1 MKSDVCA
8 ITRDESSIAS
18 ILNEAEKAAS
28 YSKLDKKQTMR
39 LRLLAEELVGMLPE
53 LLTFSSGEFWIE
65 SDNLTFE
72 LHTLLNPDEAIN
84 SANREKILSVSKSGK
99 NLAASGIMNK
109 IKLAA
114 QFMMID
120 YNDAVSTT
128 GMEYEFFSMGMG
140 DPQIM
145 KSAYA
150 WSLQKYRVKSEE
162 KKDEAWDELEKSI
175 IANIADDVLVSL
187 NGKSVEIIVKK
198 TF

>member
-72 LHTLLNPDEAIN
+72 LHTLLNPDEAMN

-128 GMEYEFFSMGMG
+128 GMEYEFFSMGME

>member
-18 ILNEAEKAAS
+18 ILNEAEKAAA

-65 SDNLTFE
+65 SDNSTFE
-72 LHTLLNPDEAIN
+72 LHTLLNPDEAMN

>member
-65 SDNLTFE
+65 SDNSTFE
-72 LHTLLNPDEAIN
+72 LHTLLNPDEAMN

>member
-1 MKSDVCA
+1 MKTENVIVTSLGEGISEAMNVTEKIGEQA
-8 ITRDESSIAS
+8 GLTEKES
-18 ILNEAEKAAS
+18 L
-28 YSKLDKKQTMR
+28 R

-65 SDNLTFE
+65 SDNSTFE
-72 LHTLLNPDEAIN
+72 LHTLLNPDEAMN

-140 DPQIM
+140 DPQIL

>member
-18 ILNEAEKAAS
+18 ILNETEKAAS

-53 LLTFSSGEFWIE
+53 LLTFASGEFWIE
-65 SDNLTFE
+65 SNNSTFE
-72 LHTLLNPDEAIN
+72 LHTLLNPDEAMN

-140 DPQIM
+140 DPQIL

>member
-65 SDNLTFE
+65 SDNSTFE
-72 LHTLLNPDEAIN
+72 LHTLLSPDEAMN

-99 NLAASGIMNK
+99 NLAARGIMNK

>member
-1 MKSDVCA
+1 
-8 ITRDESSIAS
+8 
-18 ILNEAEKAAS
+18 
-28 YSKLDKKQTMR
+28 
-39 LRLLAEELVGMLPE
+39 
-53 LLTFSSGEFWIE
+53 
-65 SDNLTFE
+65 
-72 LHTLLNPDEAIN
+72 
-84 SANREKILSVSKSGK
+84 
-99 NLAASGIMNK
+99 
-109 IKLAA
+109 
-114 QFMMID
+114 
-120 YNDAVSTT
+120 
-128 GMEYEFFSMGMG
+128 MGMG

>member
-28 YSKLDKKQTMR
+28 YSNLDKKQTMR

-65 SDNLTFE
+65 SDNSTFE
-72 LHTLLNPDEAIN
+72 LHTLLSPDEAMN

>member
-65 SDNLTFE
+65 SDNSTFE
-72 LHTLLNPDEAIN
+72 LHTLLNPDEAMN

-128 GMEYEFFSMGMG
+128 GMEYEFFSMGME

>member
-18 ILNEAEKAAS
+18 ILNEAEKAAA

-72 LHTLLNPDEAIN
+72 LHTLLNPDEAMN

>member
-65 SDNLTFE
+65 SDNSTFE
-72 LHTLLNPDEAIN
+72 LHTLLNPDEAMN

-99 NLAASGIMNK
+99 NLAARGIMNK

>member
-72 LHTLLNPDEAIN
+72 LHTLLSPDEAMN

>member
-18 ILNEAEKAAS
+18 ILNETEKAAS

-65 SDNLTFE
+65 SNNSTFE
-72 LHTLLNPDEAIN
+72 LHTLLNPDEAMN